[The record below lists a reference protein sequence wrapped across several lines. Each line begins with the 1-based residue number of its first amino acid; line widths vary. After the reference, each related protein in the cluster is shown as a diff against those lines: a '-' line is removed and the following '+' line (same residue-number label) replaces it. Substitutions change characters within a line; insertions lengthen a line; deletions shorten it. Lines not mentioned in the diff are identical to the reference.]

1 VSLSACPLQE
11 FGADRWDD
19 LVDRFDEAW
28 LWHRSD
34 FRESADFRFEQADH
48 SFVVLDGAARPV
60 AIVPL
65 RLTHY
70 RASRIVPVRTLRST
84 GGPATANELGAK
96 HRGKVLAFVR
106 EHLLALAN
114 QLGAMDIDMS
124 CPPMAP
130 ALRGERC
137 PRTNPLAWIG
147 CSGSMAQTWVVDL
160 RGSEDAIRKAY
171 SSGTREELRK
181 LTREP
186 FDVRGGPQDG
196 DAQTFY
202 ELLTATFGR
211 RGMLPHP
218 RAYTQYVFDR
228 FVQRGLARVL
238 FLVREGAV
246 VAGNITATYKGG
258 AQYWFGASR
267 DAGMSGANRALVDR
281 QIMEAKAGG
290 SEFFEAG
297 QAGLWDDDQ
306 VLRGISDFKR
316 SFGSALYPLFQGSI
330 VVRPRMYAALQL
342 VRSFRAG
349 R

>member
-1 VSLSACPLQE
+1 VSFSACPLQE

-48 SFVVLDGAARPV
+48 SFVALDESAHPV

-70 RASRIVPVRTLRST
+70 RASRIIPVRTLRSI

-96 HRGKVLAFVR
+96 HRSKVLAFVH

-114 QLGAMDIDMS
+114 RLGAVDIDMS

-137 PRTNPLAWIG
+137 PRANPLAWIG
-147 CSGSMAQTWVVDL
+147 CSGSLAQTWVVDL
-160 RGSEDAIRKAY
+160 RGPEDAIRKAY
-171 SSGTREELRK
+171 SSGTREELKRF
-181 LTREP
+181 TREP
-186 FDVRGGPQDG
+186 FDIRSGPQDG

-218 RAYTQYVFDR
+218 RAYIQHVFDR
-228 FVQRGLARVL
+228 LVQRGLARVL
-238 FLVREGAV
+238 FLAREGEI
-246 VAGNITATYKGG
+246 VAGNITAIYKGG

-267 DAGMSGANRALVDR
+267 DARMSGANRVLVDR

-290 SEFFEAG
+290 AEFLETG
-297 QAGLWDDDQ
+297 QAYLFGNDQ
-306 VLRGISDFKR
+306 ALRGISDFKR
-316 SFGSALYPLFQGSI
+316 SFGSVLYPLFQGTI
-330 VVRPRMYAALQL
+330 IVRPRMHAALQL
-342 VRSFRAG
+342 VQSFRAG